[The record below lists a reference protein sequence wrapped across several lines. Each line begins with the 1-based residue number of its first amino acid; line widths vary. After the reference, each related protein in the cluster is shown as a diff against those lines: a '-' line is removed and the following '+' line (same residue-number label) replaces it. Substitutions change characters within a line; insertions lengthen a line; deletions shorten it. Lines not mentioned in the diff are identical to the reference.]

1 LIEDSKREFN
11 YKIIMHLEFI
21 DTLYK
26 SKVKKNK
33 DKDFEDKISE
43 IISSIVK
50 TEIEIEYIK

>member
-1 LIEDSKREFN
+1 
-11 YKIIMHLEFI
+11 MHLEFI